1 MSLSGNSNAISNRDA
16 RKFPGTISSV
26 MGRAAAEIEQQH
38 QLRKTAPVLG
48 SPSVMAITIYDN
60 CHRGRCQD
68 QHRHHAGLRIMLKKL
83 IFASA
88 LAGVPSL
95 AFAADL
101 PIRYKA
107 PVNAVTP
114 LPFSWTGFYV
124 GFNVG
129 GAFDNSDRVDVS
141 GLTSLGLFPDA
152 LSLRNKSSGVTAGG
166 QAGYN
171 YEFSLGNLS
180 GIVLGLEADAA
191 YTDLS
196 SELPIDSGGI
206 VPGST
211 VNLRSRLD
219 YLGTIRGRL
228 GYSYDRFLVYGTGG
242 FAYGTVEH
250 SASLQ
255 VPGVGTLANAN
266 LKTTEIGF
274 AYGGGVEYA
283 LPFDSFFHLTN
294 SSAITLRAEYLRY
307 DLGDTNA
314 NFSLAFPPAAA
325 SIKLRDVGN
334 IARAGLNYKF

>member
-1 MSLSGNSNAISNRDA
+1 
-16 RKFPGTISSV
+16 
-26 MGRAAAEIEQQH
+26 
-38 QLRKTAPVLG
+38 
-48 SPSVMAITIYDN
+48 
-60 CHRGRCQD
+60 
-68 QHRHHAGLRIMLKKL
+68 MLKKL

-88 LAGVPSL
+88 LASVPSL

-101 PIRYKA
+101 PARYQPALKA
-107 PVNAVTP
+107 PP
-114 LPFSWTGFYV
+114 LPQAFSWTGFYV

-129 GAFDNSDRVDVS
+129 GAFDNSDRIDVS
-141 GLTSLGLFPDA
+141 GLTSILGTGPDA

-171 YEFSLGNLS
+171 YEFSLGDRS
-180 GIVLGLEADAA
+180 GIVVGLEADAA

-196 SELPIDSGGI
+196 SNLPIDSGGI

-228 GYSYDRFLVYGTGG
+228 GYAYDRFLVYGTGG

-250 SASLQ
+250 SASLDLP
-255 VPGVGTLANAN
+255 VVGTLANAS

-283 LPFDSFFHLTN
+283 LPIDTFFHLTN
-294 SSAITLRAEYLRY
+294 TSAVTLKAEYLRY

-314 NFSLAFPPAAA
+314 SFAALPAVSA
-325 SIKLRDVGN
+325 SIKLHDVGN
-334 IARAGLNYKF
+334 IARAGVNYKF